1 MDIQTLI
8 KRQND
13 LNVRIQVAEKE
24 KEKAESEKAEVAKKL
39 LTQGIDVESMSKTE
53 LELKLRELES
63 GIEAEYKAIEEEIL
77 NAERILE
84 ENNK

>member
-1 MDIQTLI
+1 MDIQKLI

-39 LTQGIDVESMSKTE
+39 LTQGIDVESMSKAE

-63 GIEAEYKAIEEEIL
+63 GIEAEYKAIEEEII

>member
-39 LTQGIDVESMSKTE
+39 LTQGIDVESMSRTE

>member
-1 MDIQTLI
+1 MDIQKLI

-39 LTQGIDVESMSKTE
+39 LTQGIDVESMSRTE